1 MALKDAR
8 RCKATSKRSGERCK
22 NPAVTGYDVCRIH
35 GGKTPR
41 GIASPNYKTGLYSRY
56 LPSGINDKVQAFIEA
71 DPLELVSEMALLR
84 ALLAEYVGR
93 FADMSPSARDIEI
106 LADLTE
112 RVGKFGERI
121 GKMRNDTALTG
132 AELTYLAAR
141 VADIVVKYI
150 DDPNQQRAFVS
161 EFLGTLGKPRAEEPG
176 PARLTS
182 DN

>member
-1 MALKDAR
+1 MALKDAK
-8 RCKATSKRSGERCK
+8 RCKATSKRTGERCK
-22 NPAVTGYDVCRIH
+22 NPAVTGYDVCRLH

-41 GIASPNYKTGLYSRY
+41 GLDSPNYKTGLYSKW
-56 LPSGINDKVQAFIEA
+56 LPAAINDKAQAFLEA

-93 FADMSPSARDIEI
+93 FEDITPTARDIEL
-106 LADLTE
+106 LADLAE

-150 DDPNQQRAFVS
+150 DDPNKQRAFVS
-161 EFLGTLGKPRAEEPG
+161 EFLSTLGQPRATEPG
-176 PARLTS
+176 ASRIIH
-182 DN
+182 N